1 MLNNAVTKGRDGR
14 GVAVRRV
21 RLYHLLDLHR
31 GAANG
36 DERDSRM
43 TVKGRTVRQIQ
54 AGAEIWDAAD
64 KWAAMSGYEL
74 RGQDQTS
81 RLYQRGTGFWVAPQM
96 VRISSAQ
103 GGYVLEAWI
112 RVPMLNRI
120 LALGLMP
127 EEIII
132 DKGGFVAVIPRNRAR
147 EDVNKLLV
155 SLNAPAIT

>member
-1 MLNNAVTKGRDGR
+1 LS
-14 GVAVRRV
+14 VR
-21 RLYHLLDLHR
+21 
-31 GAANG
+31 
-36 DERDSRM
+36 
-43 TVKGRTVRQIQ
+43 GRTVRQIQ
-54 AGAEIWDAAD
+54 AGAEIWGIAD
-64 KWAAMSGYEL
+64 QWAATTGYVVA
-74 RGQDQTS
+74 GQDETS

-103 GGYVLEAWI
+103 GGYFLEAWI

-155 SLNAPAIT
+155 SLNAPVIT